1 MAGKF
6 VAEYP
11 DGAGT
16 GPYERK
22 QHADGGGFS
31 GAVLPE
37 TVGIELLDTFFA
49 AGRGF
54 DLARPEAV

>member
-11 DGAGT
+11 DGPALGL
-16 GPYERK
+16 ERK

-31 GAVLPE
+31 GAVLPGE
-37 TVGIELLDTFFA
+37 IRIHLPAL
-49 AGRGF
+49 R
-54 DLARPEAV
+54 